1 MYLFTSGELSLILRC
16 KVAFLRAVFPDT
28 PLMSSAVWLVISRM
42 LPWRFRFSGDALE
55 PLFLTGL
62 WPTSPDQ
69 PCLHTASGS
78 PAALQHC
85 PTIFSLL
92 PSPVSSPARGL
103 PVSWVSIIQEL
114 ETGTPEG
121 TPLCLFTQSTG
132 SMELHVIH
140 KQRGHSLTSPCHWIN
155 SCTEFR

>member
-1 MYLFTSGELSLILRC
+1 MYLLTSGELSLILCC
-16 KVAFLRAVFPDT
+16 KVGFLRAVFPDT

-42 LPWRFRFSGDALE
+42 LPWRFRFSGDDLE

-62 WPTSPDQ
+62 WPTSDQ

-92 PSPVSSPARGL
+92 SSPGFFPSQGFACLLSLHHSRAWDRDTRGN
-103 PVSWVSIIQEL
+103 PVMFIYPKHRVR
-114 ETGTPEG
+114 GTP
-121 TPLCLFTQSTG
+121 C
-132 SMELHVIH
+132 
-140 KQRGHSLTSPCHWIN
+140 HSQTKGAHSDFSLSLN
-155 SCTEFR
+155 K